1 MNFEKQCTAHD
12 QRVVAVHE
20 VTMDGRGKPQH
31 LERTTVEVIQGYR
44 CWIHMYVRVSYRKRC
59 DDRGRKKRYIYYRQW

>member
-1 MNFEKQCTAHD
+1 MNFGKQCTAHD

-20 VTMDGRGKPQH
+20 IAMDGRGKPQH

-44 CWIHMYVRVSYRKRC
+44 CWIHMNP
-59 DDRGRKKRYIYYRQW
+59 GRIRNIEDEKSDIYIIDSGERRR